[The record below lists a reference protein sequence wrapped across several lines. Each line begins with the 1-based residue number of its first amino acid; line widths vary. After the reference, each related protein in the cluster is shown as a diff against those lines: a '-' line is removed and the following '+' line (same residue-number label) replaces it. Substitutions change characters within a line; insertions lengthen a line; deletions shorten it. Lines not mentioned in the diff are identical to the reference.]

1 MLICKAVALVSAYCF
16 IVHHITLLEGEA
28 RDRWVLG
35 EAFAPCL
42 WDSRSAHPAWCQGYQ
57 RIEVQ
62 AALPEEESGWEAL
75 RMDLW
80 IQNWSCPIERN
91 DLNFGSGSSD
101 L

>member
-16 IVHHITLLEGEA
+16 ITHHLTLLEGEA

-75 RMDLW
+75 SNGFMDTKLEL
-80 IQNWSCPIERN
+80 SH
-91 DLNFGSGSSD
+91 
-101 L
+101 